1 MFKGSVEGIFIC
13 HQGEKPMNAV
23 TEVRAITGRG
33 LEGDRYFL
41 KMGTYSK
48 KDAPERNVTLIEA
61 EAIEAVAR
69 EAGIPMNPGESR
81 RNIVTRGVP
90 LNHLVGKTFSVG
102 QAIFRGIRL
111 CEPCSHLDKL
121 TGKALSP
128 ILLHRGGLR
137 AEIITDG
144 TLRVGDEI
152 AETQQQT

>member
-1 MFKGSVEGIFIC
+1 MFKGTVEGIYIC
-13 HQGEKPMNAV
+13 PEGEKPMLKVA
-23 TEVRAITGRG
+23 EVRAISGRG

-41 KMGTYSK
+41 RLGTYSK
-48 KDAPERNVTLIEA
+48 KDNPDRNVTLIEA
-61 EAIEAVAR
+61 EAVEAVAR
-69 EAGIPMNPGESR
+69 EGGLPMNPGESR

-90 LNHLVGKTFSVG
+90 LNHLVDKTFSVG

-144 TLRVGDEI
+144 TIRVGDEI
-152 AETQQQT
+152 AETQQ